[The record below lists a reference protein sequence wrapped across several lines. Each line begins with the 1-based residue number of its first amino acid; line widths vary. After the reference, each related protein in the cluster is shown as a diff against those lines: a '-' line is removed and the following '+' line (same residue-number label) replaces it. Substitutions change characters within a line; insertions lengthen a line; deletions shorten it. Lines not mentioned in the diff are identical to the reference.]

1 MCFLDQ
7 MASLCWCRVPKS
19 HISVLPNDCT
29 FSWSPKP
36 PKFFQLKKSYRT
48 PKNSSEN
55 HGKSHQSFRED
66 KGNEIIW
73 VPLINN
79 LRQPKKYL
87 YKHIYKQEKKSHIPQ
102 MLSDSATSWGHRRRI
117 KAFTAYRSIKK
128 QRMKIHVKV
137 VEIRVW
143 NNTLHSVTYVSVLY
157 NQLSYKKK
165 TRLIEQQ
172 SRCQAARAL
181 FLPKLFLLFFSCN
194 NSTLTGKR
202 CCNS

>member
-7 MASLCWCRVPKS
+7 MASLCWWRVPKS
-19 HISVLPNDCT
+19 HISVLPNDGT

-117 KAFTAYRSIKK
+117 KAFTAYRSACTSRGHSGRPFWERKPLCL
-128 QRMKIHVKV
+128 
-137 VEIRVW
+137 VEYWATAPCCFWDFTVL
-143 NNTLHSVTYVSVLY
+143 TVPFHPTADTQYTPSAGAVTCTTCCAGCAFCFPVS
-157 NQLSYKKK
+157 S
-165 TRLIEQQ
+165 
-172 SRCQAARAL
+172 
-181 FLPKLFLLFFSCN
+181 F
-194 NSTLTGKR
+194 
-202 CCNS
+202 